1 MSTEA
6 KPLQHN
12 DKEEHKKLPI
22 SFTAVFSS
30 QPYDDHCQNYIH
42 YVLGVATVTKNSVQR
57 DGTFKLL

>member
-22 SFTAVFSS
+22 SFTTAFSS
-30 QPYDDHCQNYIH
+30 QPYDDHIPKIQQWH
-42 YVLGVATVTKNSVQR
+42 K
-57 DGTFKLL
+57 